1 MPTKIFEIPVPL
13 ELCASARKRLQM
25 ILLVGGIHEIP
36 KKHKLNVLKLKY
48 VI

>member
-25 ILLVGGIHEIP
+25 ILLVGGIHEMP
-36 KKHKLNVLKLKY
+36 KKKKQ
-48 VI
+48 I